1 MNFQRPT
8 PNNQVGIRIRGS
20 TPPSLCHRSLDGIE
34 KEAKYQVTVIPS
46 LSRNLLRFR
55 WHGDSFGRLRT
66 GSSTGSGCAV
76 SLPGP
81 GRHMAQPHEAWIAVG
96 ETGWVPTL
104 DVGCWLLVVGRW
116 ALKNNTTALRGLA
129 ATCRFFWCSRGESWF
144 GTSSI
149 FPVTGSPR
157 QHRIRRRFHLSDQ
170 GLGSLTGHAQITP
183 LL

>member
-1 MNFQRPT
+1 MPYGTGWHRKGSRT
-8 PNNQVGIRIRGS
+8 PS
-20 TPPSLCHRSLDGIE
+20 YCHSELVEESPAFPVAWRF
-34 KEAKYQVTVIPS
+34 
-46 LSRNLLRFR
+46 LRQAQDRLF
-55 WHGDSFGRLRT
+55 DRLRMCGVIARART
-66 GSSTGSGCAV
+66 PYGTTTRGVDRRRRDGVGSH
-76 SLPGP
+76 L
-81 GRHMAQPHEAWIAVG
+81 
-96 ETGWVPTL
+96 
-104 DVGCWLLVVGRW
+104 GCWLLVVGCWALGVGRW